1 MKEHGTV
8 RGREVGEVR
17 RFVPMRE
24 RDADMR
30 ILEACRLGD
39 RAAFHDLFLRYKDR
53 VYSIALHYT
62 GDDAAA
68 KDVSQTVFL
77 KLFTLVSQFRYES
90 EFSTWLFR
98 VVANACFDDRRRRAR
113 LRPLEDFAEPR
124 PSRYDGPQE
133 RLAERRDVEEAV
145 RAAVAELPPKLRM
158 AIVLRYLEGMSYDEI
173 ASVLGCSMG
182 TVASRLNR
190 GHKELAHRLGHL
202 RGAIPSE

>member
-1 MKEHGTV
+1 
-8 RGREVGEVR
+8 
-17 RFVPMRE
+17 MRE
-24 RDADMR
+24 RDADMK

-39 RAAFHDLFLRYKDR
+39 RAAFHDLFVRYKDR

-77 KLFTLVSQFRYES
+77 KLFTNVSQFRFES

-113 LRPLEDFAEPR
+113 LRPFDEYSEPR
-124 PSRYDGPQE
+124 PSRLDGPQE
-133 RLAERRDVEEAV
+133 RIAERKDVASAV

-173 ASVLGCSMG
+173 AAVLECSMG

-190 GHKELAHRLGHL
+190 GHKELARRLGHL
-202 RGAIPSE
+202 RDAISAE